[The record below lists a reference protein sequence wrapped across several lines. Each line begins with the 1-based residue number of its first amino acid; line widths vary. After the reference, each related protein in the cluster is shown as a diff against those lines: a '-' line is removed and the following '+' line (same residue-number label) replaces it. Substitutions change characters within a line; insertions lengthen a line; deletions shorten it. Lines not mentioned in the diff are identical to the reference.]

1 METEEMLPPIVED
14 PSHGPT
20 RRRLLCLKSAFVNWL
35 FADIKVA
42 TLRLGQHSV
51 TIGDRITYNDD
62 QTPTAAGQLGM
73 NTTNGRPR
81 AYIGGQSRELPGD
94 HEVLRPD
101 GEVANAA
108 DQDWGGFRLTN
119 LGLASLAA
127 DAPTWG
133 QVIDLVTTR
142 VDALEWSDGV
152 DAATTTAIAADATLA
167 GETLT
172 ANANGAFAT
181 VDGVAPAMGNFYL
194 LKDEANAKDGVWT
207 LTTLGDGS
215 TAWVLTRRTDFAVG
229 QGVAGRLLPVK
240 RGTVYGG
247 TDWRVSSAA
256 GSDVVGTHTITFSV
270 RTVTNDHGSLVGLGD
285 DDHSIYALLAGRSGG
300 QTFVGGSGAG
310 QSLTLSSTSHA
321 TKGLIDLLDAVQV
334 GGNIGLNGDFD
345 IKPTTSGQ
353 GRVGTVG
360 KKFAQ
365 VNAVVVN
372 MGDAVMQSP
381 EDPSARFVFIE
392 AAPDHLIVVNPV
404 TGRAWDV
411 LSAGASRS
419 ATPAEIQ
426 RAVDGPGGGA

>member
-1 METEEMLPPIVED
+1 
-14 PSHGPT
+14 
-20 RRRLLCLKSAFVNWL
+20 
-35 FADIKVA
+35 
-42 TLRLGQHSV
+42 
-51 TIGDRITYNDD
+51 
-62 QTPTAAGQLGM
+62 
-73 NTTNGRPR
+73 
-81 AYIGGQSRELPGD
+81 
-94 HEVLRPD
+94 
-101 GEVANAA
+101 
-108 DQDWGGFRLTN
+108 
-119 LGLASLAA
+119 
-127 DAPTWG
+127 
-133 QVIDLVTTR
+133 
-142 VDALEWSDGV
+142 
-152 DAATTTAIAADATLA
+152 
-167 GETLT
+167 
-172 ANANGAFAT
+172 
-181 VDGVAPAMGNFYL
+181 
-194 LKDEANAKDGVWT
+194 
-207 LTTLGDGS
+207 
-215 TAWVLTRRTDFAVG
+215 
-229 QGVAGRLLPVK
+229 VK